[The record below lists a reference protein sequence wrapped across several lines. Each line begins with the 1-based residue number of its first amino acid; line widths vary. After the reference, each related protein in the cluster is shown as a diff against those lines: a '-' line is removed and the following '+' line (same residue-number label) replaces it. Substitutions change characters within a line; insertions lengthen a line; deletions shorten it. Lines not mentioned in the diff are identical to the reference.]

1 MLPGDGRG
9 PADECLAL
17 GRNMIACAPLTC
29 LVAHL
34 AGALLGLGV
43 GVAEDE
49 RRPAGPVSYG
59 GLADDHERVPGGR
72 C

>member
-1 MLPGDGRG
+1 
-9 PADECLAL
+9 
-17 GRNMIACAPLTC
+17 MIACAPLTC